1 MRITLRLLLALVL
14 AAAAVVFISTGFQA
28 RQEQVRREE
37 ELERRASVLAES
49 LQESAEPLVASENL
63 EGLRRLV
70 QRFGDRE
77 RLAGIVVY
85 ASDGQPFAITASL
98 PARFQELPEIA
109 REGIQADQRR
119 DAFLIEGQQRWHLEI
134 LPLHRAGEV

>member
-1 MRITLRLLLALVL
+1 MRITLRLILSLVV
-14 AAAAVVFISTGFQA
+14 AASAVVFISAGYQA
-28 RQEQVRREE
+28 RQERVRLQE

-85 ASDGQPFAITASL
+85 ASDGQPLAITASL
-98 PARFQELPEIA
+98 PARFQAIPEIA
-109 REGIQADQRR
+109 REAVQTDQGR
-119 DAFLIEGQQRWHLEI
+119 DAFLVVGQQRW
-134 LPLHRAGEV
+134 RAEEHTSELQPQF